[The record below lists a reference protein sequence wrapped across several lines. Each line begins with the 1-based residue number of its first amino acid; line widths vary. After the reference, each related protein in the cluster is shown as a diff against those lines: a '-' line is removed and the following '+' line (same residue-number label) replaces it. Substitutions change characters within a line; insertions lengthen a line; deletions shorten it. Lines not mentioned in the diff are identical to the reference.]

1 MAMKTSDLIDEA
13 VSLPLEERA
22 RVVDTLL
29 QSLNPP
35 DEAAAAAWLEVA
47 RRRLTELRSGSV
59 APLEGEQ
66 VFARIRSRYGA

>member
-1 MAMKTSDLIDEA
+1 MKTSDLIDEA

-22 RVVDTLL
+22 RVVDSLL

-47 RRRLTELRSGSV
+47 HRRLAELRAGTV
-59 APLEGEQ
+59 AAVDGEQ
-66 VFARIRSRYGA
+66 VFARIRDRYGA

>member
-1 MAMKTSDLIDEA
+1 MKTSDLIDEA

>member
-1 MAMKTSDLIDEA
+1 MKTSDLIDEA

-35 DEAAAAAWLEVA
+35 DEAATAAWLDVA
-47 RRRLTELRSGSV
+47 RRRLAELRSGTATPV
-59 APLEGEQ
+59 DGEQ
-66 VFARIRSRYGA
+66 VFSRIRNRYGA